1 MAANLHAQTG
11 RSVDGWVQI
20 VNDKRLDGFS
30 DIVAWL
36 KDRHGLGHFQAR
48 LVAEAHRDQ

>member
-11 RSVDGWVQI
+11 RSVDSWVQA
-20 VNDKRLDGFS
+20 VNDEGLDGFR
-30 DIVAWL
+30 DVVAWL
-36 KDRHGLGHFQAR
+36 KEWHGLGHFQAR